1 MKKEYGN
8 TMREKPIYYSI
19 PIIILM
25 PILVIIL
32 VFVCKLFFGL
42 QVVSESWLNK
52 LFHFLGGVS
61 ISIST
66 AGVLWHFQY
75 QRKIVLSDTKVFWF
89 LVFGFLCFY
98 IISWEIMEYIF
109 IFPYYPEYVTYPDTI
124 NDIIYGLTGGLI
136 AVFLVFSSNKC
147 NN

>member
-1 MKKEYGN
+1 MQ
-8 TMREKPIYYSI
+8 EKPIYYSI

-32 VFVCKLFFGL
+32 VSVCKLFFGL

-66 AGVLWHFQY
+66 AGILWHFQ
-75 QRKIVLSDTKVFWF
+75 QQKKIELIDTKVF
-89 LVFGFLCFY
+89 
-98 IISWEIMEYIF
+98 
-109 IFPYYPEYVTYPDTI
+109 
-124 NDIIYGLTGGLI
+124 
-136 AVFLVFSSNKC
+136 
-147 NN
+147 